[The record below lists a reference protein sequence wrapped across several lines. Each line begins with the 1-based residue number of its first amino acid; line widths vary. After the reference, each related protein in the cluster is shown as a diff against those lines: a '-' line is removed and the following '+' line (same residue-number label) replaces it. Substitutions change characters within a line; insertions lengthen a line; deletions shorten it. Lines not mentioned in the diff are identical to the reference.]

1 MNHLKSTTL
10 IYIFFFSFITLI
22 NAQQHP
28 EERLSEYSKIPR
40 EVVYTHINKSILI
53 KGKSLG
59 FSSYVFDKKNKK
71 LSNITSNLY
80 CVITDEKDNIIKKGL
95 FLVKDGIGSG
105 VFQMDSLFTSG
116 KYTFKAYTNW
126 MQNFNEPNYFAQTIR
141 VIDPEIETQTSSKT
155 ITTKIDIQFLPEG
168 GHMVSD
174 TENTIGVI
182 AKNELGFGVAN
193 LTCELIDDTNQVIN
207 SFKLNDFGI
216 GKFKFTPQEGK
227 DFKVSIQSPT
237 KEETYVLEK
246 PKSNGVVMSLND
258 LGNRGVALSLK
269 TNERTLAS
277 IMNKPYKL
285 IIHNGFEQK
294 IIDIIFTDEASII
307 QLIALENLFSGINIF
322 TLFDD
327 NNQPLL
333 ERLFFNY
340 ESIDVL
346 KSSEGMTKNQMDS
359 IAVTLPFNIVDPKKF
374 NNFSI
379 SVLPSNTK
387 SLPNQQN
394 ILSSILL
401 QPYLRGQIQ
410 NAAYYFTDIDRKKK
424 FELDNLLLTQGWSSY
439 DWHDI
444 FNNPPKKLYDF
455 ETGISMNAN
464 VNSKK
469 SGQYLI
475 YPTKSSSSNVVAL
488 SDKENT
494 FERTNFYLFD
504 EEKLRIGEIQS
515 NGKVD
520 KPKLFL
526 QFKPVAIPDFKLKQ
540 KPFPLVESVQLE
552 FQDYE
557 ISFKS
562 SWENLQSLDEVVIT
576 TAKEATRVESLK
588 KSHRGNVDVFDDTK
602 RQQYFDFAS
611 YISSKGFR
619 VGQTIGSLIIENP
632 SSPTPNN
639 RTPLVYLDNVLLA
652 DFSIL
657 YNFSMSDVDYI
668 VVDKGGLGE
677 GIRGSAGVIKIFTDP
692 TASVYNTYGSAYQEY
707 TLPLTFNSNKKFYT
721 PIYTSYTSKFFE
733 EYGVIDWLPDLKVD
747 SSGNLNFKIFNTNT
761 SSINLYIEGIAND
774 GSLISEVK
782 TLNF

>member
-1 MNHLKSTTL
+1 MNVLKPIIFYCFALICFVFHL
-10 IYIFFFSFITLI
+10 
-22 NAQQHP
+22 NAQNNP
-28 EERLSEYSKIPR
+28 LDCLNDYSKIPR
-40 EVVYTHINKSILI
+40 EVVFTHLNKSILI
-53 KGKSLG
+53 KGESLG

-80 CVITDEKDNIIKKGL
+80 CVITDDQDNIVKKGL
-95 FLVKDGIGSG
+95 FLVKDGVGSG
-105 VFQMDSLFTSG
+105 IFQIDSLFTSG
-116 KYTFKAYTNW
+116 NYVLKTYTNW
-126 MQNFNEPNYFAQTIR
+126 MYNFDEPNYFSQTIK
-141 VIDPEIETQTSSKT
+141 VIDPETETQTRAKT
-155 ITTKIDIQFLPEG
+155 ITTKIDVQFLPEG

-174 TENTIGVI
+174 IENTIGVI
-182 AKNELGFGVAN
+182 AKNELGFGITNV
-193 LTCELIDDTNQVIN
+193 TCDLLDDTNQIIN

-227 DFKVSIQSPT
+227 DYKVLLKSPI
-237 KEETYVLEK
+237 KEETYILEM
-246 PKSNGVVMSLND
+246 PKSNGIVLSLSD

-269 TNERTLAS
+269 TNEETLAN
-277 IMNKPYKL
+277 IKNKHYKL
-285 IIHNGFEQK
+285 IIHNGFDQK
-294 IIDIIFTDEASII
+294 IIDISFSNEASII
-307 QLIALENLFSGINIF
+307 QLIPLENLFSGINIF
-322 TLFDD
+322 TLFDG

-340 ESIDVL
+340 ESIDIL
-346 KSSEGMTKNQMDS
+346 KSGEGMAKNSMDS
-359 IAVTLPFNIVDPKKF
+359 ITITLPFENVDPNKF
-374 NNFSI
+374 NNLSI

-401 QPYLRGQIQ
+401 QPYLKSQIQ
-410 NAAYYFTDIDRKKK
+410 NAAYYFTDIDKKK
-424 FELDNLLLTQGWSSY
+424 KYELDNLLLTQGWSSY
-439 DWHDI
+439 DWHNI

-455 ETGISMNAN
+455 ETGISVNAII
-464 VNSKK
+464 NSKR

-475 YPTKSSSSNVVAL
+475 YPTKNSPSNVVVL
-488 SDKENT
+488 SDEENS

-520 KPKLFL
+520 KPKIFL
-526 QFKPVAIPDFKLKQ
+526 QFKPVAIPNFKLKQ
-540 KPFPLVESVQLE
+540 KPFPLVEDVQ
-552 FQDYE
+552 FDFKDYDV
-557 ISFKS
+557 SLKS
-562 SWENLQSLDEVVIT
+562 SWENIQSLDEVVIT
-576 TAKEATRVESLK
+576 AAKEATRVESLK
-588 KSHRGNVDVFDDTK
+588 KSHRGNVDIFDDTK

-619 VGQTIGSLIIENP
+619 VGQTIGNLIIENP

-707 TLPLTFNSNKKFYT
+707 SLPLTFMSKKKFYT
-721 PIYTSYTSKFFE
+721 PIYTSYTSQFFE
-733 EYGVIDWLPDLKVD
+733 DYGVIDWLPDLKID
-747 SSGNLNFKIFNTNT
+747 SLGNLSFSIFNTNT
-761 SSINLYIEGIAND
+761 SRINLYIEGITND
-774 GSLISEVK
+774 GSFISEVK